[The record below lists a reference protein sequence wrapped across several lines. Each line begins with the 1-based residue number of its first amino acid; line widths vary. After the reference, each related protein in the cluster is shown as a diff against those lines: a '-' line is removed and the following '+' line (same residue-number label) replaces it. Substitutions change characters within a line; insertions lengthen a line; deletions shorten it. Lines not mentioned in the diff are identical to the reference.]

1 MNTISDRQCRY
12 NDRCLKKKYL
22 EQRQDRRERFHARE
36 QIRDT
41 QSYTF
46 KNEVKDEVKQEVKEE
61 METRKR
67 SSSVSKQVR
76 RSLRVMNRY

>member
-46 KNEVKDEVKQEVKEE
+46 KDEVKEEVKEE

>member
-12 NDRCLKKKYL
+12 NDRCLKKKHL

-46 KNEVKDEVKQEVKEE
+46 KNEVKQEVKEE

-76 RSLRVMNRY
+76 KSLRVMNRY

>member
-12 NDRCLKKKYL
+12 NDRCLKKKHI
-22 EQRQDRRERFHARE
+22 EQRQDRQERFHARE

-46 KNEVKDEVKQEVKEE
+46 KNEVKQEVKEE

>member
-1 MNTISDRQCRY
+1 MNTISDRQQRY
-12 NDRCLKKKYL
+12 NDRCLKKKHL
-22 EQRQDRRERFHARE
+22 EQRQDRQERFHARE

-46 KNEVKDEVKQEVKEE
+46 KNEVKEEVKQE

-67 SSSVSKQVR
+67 SSSVSKQAR